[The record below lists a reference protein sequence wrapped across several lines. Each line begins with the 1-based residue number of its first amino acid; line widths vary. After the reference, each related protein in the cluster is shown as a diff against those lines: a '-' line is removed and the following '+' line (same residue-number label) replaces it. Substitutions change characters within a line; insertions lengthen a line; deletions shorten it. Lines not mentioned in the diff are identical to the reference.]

1 MYSISSAPSGS
12 YEEERSREEKQEAE
26 RKEKQKIS
34 GDKAIEA
41 LKIRREKAALK
52 KLPINVKNAI
62 SKTNQGLVK
71 VSVKPKSL
79 SNQPVKNLHSKS
91 IFGKQVERSRSLLFS
106 NIQLHPIPFSSL
118 DGNQYI
124 EYNNVVRYILPS
136 IFNDITEEN
145 TLCTDEYVFP
155 NEANVAI
162 SDYDFDHENTLIKT
176 LFEQEIDYDEPLKTD
191 LLDRFNNLIKQN
203 IGDNIKKHNDKFK
216 TQLAK
221 QLIPRTPEYKNKE
234 YEILLNIKQ
243 SLNCITSIKEKIY
256 GIVKSYNYKN
266 IIYIDLENLLYA
278 VRNKVRTDFPNTSAL
293 DLNTYFISKDL
304 IVNLILA
311 IIEKYNLNE
320 DNKTYI
326 IFSSNNLWNNLQDPI
341 ARSYCTEKYAF
352 ITSKS
357 SGNEIDD
364 YNMVFLSI
372 FLELYDIK
380 LNIQNISRKQIA
392 THNFCTSDR
401 YGWLDHNNLSFN
413 NMYYTYFIF
422 NQNIEYISLKST
434 NFAEIFELKKNFAI
448 TLLNLD
454 QNFYSSQKL
463 FSFYASNLVID
474 NIYFTKDADMLQ
486 VGGTKKS
493 LRKNTLKS
501 VRKSVRKSL
510 RKSLRKSVRKSLRK
524 SVRKSLRK
532 SEKKLTHKSS
542 YKK

>member
-1 MYSISSAPSGS
+1 M
-12 YEEERSREEKQEAE
+12 
-26 RKEKQKIS
+26 
-34 GDKAIEA
+34 
-41 LKIRREKAALK
+41 
-52 KLPINVKNAI
+52 
-62 SKTNQGLVK
+62 
-71 VSVKPKSL
+71 
-79 SNQPVKNLHSKS
+79 
-91 IFGKQVERSRSLLFS
+91 
-106 NIQLHPIPFSSL
+106 
-118 DGNQYI
+118 
-124 EYNNVVRYILPS
+124 
-136 IFNDITEEN
+136 
-145 TLCTDEYVFP
+145 FP

-191 LLDRFNNLIKQN
+191 LLNRFDNLIKQN

-221 QLIPRTPEYKNKE
+221 QLNPRTPEYKNKE

-278 VRNKVRTDFPNTSAL
+278 VRNKVRTDFPHTSSD

-311 IIEKYNLNE
+311 IIEQYNLNE

-341 ARSYCTEKYAF
+341 ARSYCTKNYAF

-401 YGWLDHNNLSFN
+401 YGWLANNNLVFN

-422 NQNIEYISLKST
+422 NQDINYISLKST
-434 NFAEIFELKKNFAI
+434 NFGEIFELKKNFAI
-448 TLLNLD
+448 NILKLD
-454 QNFYSSQKL
+454 KNFYYSQKL
-463 FSFYASNLVID
+463 FIFYS
-474 NIYFTKDADMLQ
+474 
-486 VGGTKKS
+486 
-493 LRKNTLKS
+493 
-501 VRKSVRKSL
+501 
-510 RKSLRKSVRKSLRK
+510 
-524 SVRKSLRK
+524 
-532 SEKKLTHKSS
+532 
-542 YKK
+542 